1 VEQITL
7 SIVGKPGCHLCDDAK
22 EVIDS
27 VVRQFPEVELESV
40 SIEDNPLWA
49 DIYGERIPVVLLNG
63 VEHAQWRVDPEKLIR
78 ALRQA
83 QADLDAQEPT
93 TGSLFT
99 F

>member
-1 VEQITL
+1 ML

-22 EVIDS
+22 EVIDD
-27 VVRQFPEVELESV
+27 VLRQFPEVDVETV
-40 SIEDNPLWA
+40 SIEDNPLWS
-49 DIYGERIPVVLLNG
+49 DIYGERIPVILING
-63 VEHAQWRVDPEKLIR
+63 VEHAQWRVDADKLTV